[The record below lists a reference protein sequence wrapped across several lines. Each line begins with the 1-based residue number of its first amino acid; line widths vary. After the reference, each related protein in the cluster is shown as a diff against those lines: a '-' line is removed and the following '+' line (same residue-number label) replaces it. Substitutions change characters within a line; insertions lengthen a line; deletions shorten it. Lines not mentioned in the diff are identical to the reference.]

1 MPWVFNPFTGKL
13 DQTAASGG
21 GGNPF
26 DQSLNTTDSPTFTG
40 VLTNDGSDG
49 YAGISGNGVSGRTD
63 SGHIGN
69 WSLNKNS
76 VSFDNGDDAGPA
88 TSLTHGAIS
97 YNPDVSVSTTP
108 KVFTLPPSTGTLALT
123 SDIAQPDWNASTG
136 LAAILNKPSTFAP
149 SAHTHS
155 ATDITSGT
163 LPDGRLSSNV
173 VTASSTTTLT
183 NKSIS
188 ASQITGLAAV
198 ATNGAYSSL
207 SGTPS
212 LATVAT
218 SGVFSDL
225 TGTSSVV
232 TTGGTQ
238 TLTNKTL
245 TSPSINAP
253 GSTIGVT
260 LTCDFTNFLQQ
271 RNTTVSQAFQI
282 FNTYTDTANYER
294 GVIDWKTNANSLTI
308 GTQKAGTGTA
318 RRVRLNSA
326 ENIDYYI
333 SDSSRVFQ
341 MATNGN
347 VSFSPLTWQYYS
359 GAGDP
364 TTSTTPWNNGS
375 SYCGVW
381 RNTTTGVVKLWV
393 NNNGTMVSVALS

>member
-1 MPWVFNPFTGKL
+1 V
-13 DQTAASGG
+13 
-21 GGNPF
+21 
-26 DQSLNTTDSPTFTG
+26 
-40 VLTNDGSDG
+40 
-49 YAGISGNGVSGRTD
+49 
-63 SGHIGN
+63 
-69 WSLNKNS
+69 
-76 VSFDNGDDAGPA
+76 
-88 TSLTHGAIS
+88 
-97 YNPDVSVSTTP
+97 
-108 KVFTLPPSTGTLALT
+108 
-123 SDIAQPDWNASTG
+123 
-136 LAAILNKPSTFAP
+136 ILNKPSTFAP

-163 LPDGRLSSNV
+163 LPDARLSSNV

-218 SGVFSDL
+218 SGAFSDL

-245 TSPSINAP
+245 TSPAINGPA
-253 GSTIGVT
+253 STTGVT
-260 LTCDFTNFLQQ
+260 LTCDVNHFLQQ
-271 RNTTVSQAFQI
+271 RNSTVSQAFQI

-294 GVIDWKTNANSLTI
+294 GVIDWKTNSNSLTI

-318 RRVRLNSA
+318 RRLRLNSA

-364 TTSTTPWNNGS
+364 TTSTTPWNNGA
-375 SYCGVW
+375 SYCALW

-393 NNNGTMVSVALS
+393 NNAGTMVSVALS

>member
-1 MPWVFNPFTGKL
+1 MAWAFNPFTGKL
-13 DQTAASGG
+13 DQTADAGSG

-26 DQSLNTTDSPTFTG
+26 DQSLNTTDGPTFTG
-40 VLTNDGSDG
+40 VSINDGLDG
-49 YAGISGNGVSGRTD
+49 HANISANGVSGQTD
-63 SGHIGN
+63 TGHAGN
-69 WSLNKNS
+69 WSLSKNS
-76 VSFDNGDDAGPA
+76 VSFDNGDAGPA
-88 TSLTHGAIS
+88 TSLTHGSIS
-97 YNPDVSVSTTP
+97 YTPDVSVSTTP
-108 KVFTLPPSTGTLALT
+108 MVFTLPTSTGTLALT
-123 SDIAQPDWNASTG
+123 SDIAQTDWNATTG
-136 LAAILNKPSTFAP
+136 LAVILNKPSTFAP

-163 LPDGRLSSNV
+163 LPDARLSSNV

-207 SGTPS
+207 SGIPS

-218 SGVFSDL
+218 SGAFSDL

-245 TSPSINAP
+245 TSPAINGAA
-253 GSTIGVT
+253 STTGVT
-260 LTCDFTNFLQQ
+260 LTCDFNHFLQQ
-271 RNTTVSQAFQI
+271 RSSTVSQAFQI

-294 GVIDWKTNANSLTI
+294 GVIDWKTNSNALTI

-318 RRVRLNSA
+318 RRLRLNSA
-326 ENIDYYI
+326 ENIDFYI
-333 SDSSRVFQ
+333 SDTSRVFQ

-347 VSFSPLTWQYYS
+347 VSFSPMTWQYYS

-393 NNNGTMVSVALS
+393 NNAGTMVSVALS